1 MLPVRRSIARVWSGS
16 AITWWTWLVTLPSA
30 LTVMSGLQYVT
41 GGPAAVLAVAALQ
54 HAILGGL
61 LLVGA
66 AVLRVVRG
74 RGRPFA
80 VFTIYAV
87 VGAARP
93 LLFLEAGGLLGIRVM
108 AGDLIGRMAINLVVV
123 VVMFSLIAIGVDL
136 VREHR
141 GMFRRLRAAQH
152 ASERDVECAAD
163 RLRRLR
169 STAVDEVVSALEDA
183 ATTATAHRL
192 EPVEAARVLRTL
204 AEDVVR
210 PASHRIYDDDSAGGP
225 PEARGLSRGEW
236 AASVIGGMRAAPPIT
251 AAVLFTALVLPFALV
266 QIGAVSL
273 LPVVTGLLVL
283 LVAGAGVAA
292 IPLPQR
298 AVPRALLLLVLY
310 SVVGV
315 VLAVTTGLALTLV
328 GENPSSAWFEALTY
342 PLITLGVAFVTS
354 LTIRVRQDQA
364 ELERALQSRVGAAA
378 RIRSEYDRERASLA
392 RLLHAGVQ
400 SELIAGALAL
410 TSTRAVGPETPR
422 RAPCGGRGP
431 RSGRAARG
439 ARRNRTLPTRSGR
452 SSRAGRRRSTSV
464 HESRTACGIGW
475 AIRPGLR
482 RGRRRLGGAGERG
495 PARRRFARE
504 RRVAAARRRR
514 SGGRDRVRRD
524 AGTLRD
530 RGSVCDSSQNAE
542 RSPSERSPGVSN
554 WLSTSPDRSLRTR
567 SYQPYREALR
577 GHCIPRFSR
586 DGACRRP
593 GPGWGPLRDPNT
605 QDEPPA
611 GIYSSALMEHP
622 GEIG

>member
-136 VREHR
+136 VCEHR

-410 TSTRAVGPETPR
+410 TSTRAVGPETPGVR
-422 RAPCGGRGP
+422 LAEVV
-431 RSGRAARG
+431 GRA
-439 ARRNRTLPTRSGR
+439 
-452 SSRAGRRRSTSV
+452 
-464 HESRTACGIGW
+464 
-475 AIRPGLR
+475 
-482 RGRRRLGGAGERG
+482 
-495 PARRRFARE
+495 
-504 RRVAAARRRR
+504 
-514 SGGRDRVRRD
+514 RD
-524 AGTLRD
+524 
-530 RGSVCDSSQNAE
+530 
-542 RSPSERSPGVSN
+542 
-554 WLSTSPDRSLRTR
+554 
-567 SYQPYREALR
+567 ALR
-577 GHCIPRFSR
+577 GGQEEPHAADEVRALVESWSSAIDLRARIEDGVWDRLGDPARTSAVVDAVSEGLANAVRHGDGSPVSVELRPRGD
-586 DGACRRP
+586 DGVEVVIESGGTLDTARP
-593 GPGWGPLRDPNT
+593 GIGLRQLSERGT
-605 QDEPPA
+605 VALREVA
-611 GIYSSALMEHP
+611 GRVELVVDIP
-622 GEIG
+622 